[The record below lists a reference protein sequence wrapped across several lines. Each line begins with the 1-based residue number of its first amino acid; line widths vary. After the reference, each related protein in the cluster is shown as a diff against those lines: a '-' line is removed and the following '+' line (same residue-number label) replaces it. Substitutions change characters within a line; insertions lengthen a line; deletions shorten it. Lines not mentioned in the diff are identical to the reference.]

1 MFDNNFLEDEI
12 YGACD
17 EYPRDFTEEEMAY
30 IQNHEA
36 VQKILLEWFE
46 NDLSVD
52 CWTQKNREFMKSF
65 LREKEDACFLGLLR
79 SADSFKGNGTIR
91 FPFYYGK

>member
-17 EYPRDFTEEEMAY
+17 EHPRDFTEAEMAY
-30 IQNHEA
+30 IQNQED
-36 VQKILLEWFE
+36 VQKILLAWFE
-46 NDLSVD
+46 NDLSVN

-65 LREKEDACFLGLLR
+65 LSEKEDA
-79 SADSFKGNGTIR
+79 
-91 FPFYYGK
+91 